1 VAEERRLGRYEV
13 LRELG
18 RGGMARV
25 YLVRQVDLD
34 RFAALKELG
43 SLQREDA
50 EMVGRF
56 LRESRVAGALSHPNI
71 VTVFEFFE
79 HDGTPYIAMEYVPGG
94 SLRPWVGQL
103 TLAQVGGV
111 LEGMLAGLAHAHAAG
126 VVHRDL
132 KPENVMVTADG
143 RVKIADFGIAKALAE
158 DGTTSFRTATGVAIG
173 TPVYMSPEQAMAR
186 QVGPWTDLYATGV
199 IAYELLSGT
208 QPFGSGEP
216 MAVLLAHCSQDP
228 PPLDERAPDVPAPIA
243 AWVHRLL
250 AKAPEDRPESA
261 HAAWEELEEHLLEA
275 IGPRWRREARLAGA
289 PGGAVDTPA
298 PVTPAH
304 FPSEP
309 APASDSDAWV
319 TVAGDARSAAPP
331 EPEEAA
337 EPPPAAPS
345 EPRSPAVGPPAGT
358 GAPPSEPTIAPPPA
372 EPRTT
377 PSPPATA
384 APSEPR
390 PPLAGPPAGTG
401 PPRVEPT
408 AGPPPSGSR
417 RRLGLVAAALA
428 ALAAVVIA
436 VVVLGGGGD
445 PEEEASPPPARSG
458 APVPPGSEAAPLG
471 DDWTRAVHINTYLTD
486 GYSQPAYRE
495 ALETVKATGASHVV
509 LHPSLVAPTLSS
521 TELEPLAD
529 SPTDDNLAA
538 GLDAADAAGLGV
550 ILAPTFEP
558 GGEYAGVYEPDDP
571 DAFFADYAGR
581 LETWAGIGGDH
592 GVDMFVIGT
601 MFTPLDGAAY
611 ADRWVHMLETTRE
624 VCSCT
629 VTYAAEGIDRAE
641 ELGFWDAADVVAV
654 AGLGPVAD
662 EPTNDPAVLASGW
675 DPARRR
681 LQALAER
688 WDKPVLISELGYES
702 KVNQPAEWAF
712 EATGPASEDAQAALY
727 EAAFRAFAGEDWFA
741 GIAWWE
747 LRGDGEPPHPRDF
760 SFAGKQAERILT
772 AWQTAR

>member
-1 VAEERRLGRYEV
+1 
-13 LRELG
+13 
-18 RGGMARV
+18 
-25 YLVRQVDLD
+25 
-34 RFAALKELG
+34 
-43 SLQREDA
+43 
-50 EMVGRF
+50 
-56 LRESRVAGALSHPNI
+56 
-71 VTVFEFFE
+71 
-79 HDGTPYIAMEYVPGG
+79 
-94 SLRPWVGQL
+94 
-103 TLAQVGGV
+103 
-111 LEGMLAGLAHAHAAG
+111 
-126 VVHRDL
+126 VHRDL

-173 TPVYMSPEQAMAR
+173 TPVYMSPEQAMAQ

-216 MAVLLAHCSQDP
+216 MAILLAHCSQEP

-250 AKAPEDRPESA
+250 AKAPDDRPESA

-275 IGPRWRREARLAGA
+275 IGPRWRRDARLAGA

-309 APASDSDAWV
+309 PPASDSDAWV

-331 EPEEAA
+331 EPDEAA
-337 EPPPAAPS
+337 EPPPAPLR
-345 EPRSPAVGPPAGT
+345 EPDEAA
-358 GAPPSEPTIAPPPA
+358 EPPPA
-372 EPRTT
+372 

-390 PPLAGPPAGTG
+390 STAAGPPARTDA
-401 PPRVEPT
+401 PPAEPT
-408 AGPPPSGSR
+408 IGPPPSEPPSQPKVGPPPESKPR

-436 VVVLGGGGD
+436 VVLLGGGGD
-445 PEEEASPPPARSG
+445 PEEEAAPPAARTG

-471 DDWTRAVHINTYLTD
+471 DAWTRGVHINTYLAD
-486 GYSQPAYRE
+486 GYSQQAYRDT
-495 ALETVKATGASHVV
+495 LETAKATGASHVV

-521 TELEPLAD
+521 SEIEPLAD

-571 DAFFADYAGR
+571 DAFLSAYAER
-581 LETWAGIGGDH
+581 LATWAGIGGDH
-592 GVDMFVIGT
+592 GVDMVVIGT
-601 MFTPLDGAAY
+601 MFTQLDGAAY
-611 ADRWVHMLETTRE
+611 ADRWIEMLETTRE
-624 VCSCT
+624 VCGCT

-641 ELGFWDAADVVAV
+641 ELGFWDAADLVAV

-702 KVNQPAEWAF
+702 KLNQPAEWAF
-712 EATGPASEDAQAALY
+712 EGTGRKSEEAQAALY
-727 EAAFRAFAGEDWFA
+727 EAAFRAFAGQDWFA

-760 SFAGKQAERILT
+760 SFEGKQAEDILT